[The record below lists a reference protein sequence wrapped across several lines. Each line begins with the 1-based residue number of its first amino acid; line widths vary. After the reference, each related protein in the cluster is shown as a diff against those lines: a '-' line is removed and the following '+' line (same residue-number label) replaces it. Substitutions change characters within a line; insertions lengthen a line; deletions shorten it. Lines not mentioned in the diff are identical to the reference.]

1 MLSDLEHQNGLGDRR
16 SFMKLLAA
24 APLFATIG
32 ARSFAA
38 TVSAAAKTAGLK
50 GTFSDNIYTRLG
62 VQPLINCC
70 GPWTN
75 MTSALELPEVCAA
88 SEAAH
93 YYFVNLLELQAAVG
107 RRLAEIAGAEAALVT
122 SGSAGAI
129 SAATAACIAGSDP
142 KNVYQLPDTTGMKAE
157 VIIIGQ
163 RSGFDSC
170 IRLIGAKLVVAPTI
184 NDLQP
189 AITSQTAMI
198 YTTRGTDEALQSI
211 LKISKPAGVPVLCD
225 QASAIPPFSNYTRM
239 AKTGVDLFCFS
250 GGKGMRGPQSSGVL
264 LGRKDLIEAAMY
276 NSNPWEGSICRPMK
290 VGKEEMMGVLAAVE
304 YWSKAD
310 IAAINKAWQRQVER
324 IATLVETVP
333 GVQTKITTPPV
344 QEEDSWP
351 LLGIWW
357 DEKKFGLTV
366 DQCAQQLHEGTP
378 RIEVPSSANREGV
391 MARIG
396 LNDSGK
402 PIPPGGPKQIQIKSL
417 TLQPGDELIVGN
429 RLRQILA
436 KARKQSA

>member
-1 MLSDLEHQNGLGDRR
+1 
-16 SFMKLLAA
+16 
-24 APLFATIG
+24 
-32 ARSFAA
+32 
-38 TVSAAAKTAGLK
+38 
-50 GTFSDNIYTRLG
+50 
-62 VQPLINCC
+62 
-70 GPWTN
+70 
-75 MTSALELPEVCAA
+75 
-88 SEAAH
+88 
-93 YYFVNLLELQAAVG
+93 
-107 RRLAEIAGAEAALVT
+107 
-122 SGSAGAI
+122 
-129 SAATAACIAGSDP
+129 
-142 KNVYQLPDTTGMKAE
+142 
-157 VIIIGQ
+157 
-163 RSGFDSC
+163 
-170 IRLIGAKLVVAPTI
+170 
-184 NDLQP
+184 
-189 AITSQTAMI
+189 MI
-198 YTTRGTDEALQSI
+198 YTTQGTDEALQSI

-310 IAAINKAWQRQVER
+310 IAAINNAWQRQVER

>member
-1 MLSDLEHQNGLGDRR
+1 MLPEREFHNDLSDRR
-16 SFMKLLAA
+16 SFIKLLAA

-38 TVSAAAKTAGLK
+38 TVAATAKAATSK
-50 GTFSDNIYTRLG
+50 GSSPGNIYTRLG
-62 VQPLINCC
+62 VRPLINCC

-75 MTSALELPEVCAA
+75 MTSALELPEVRAA
-88 SEAAH
+88 CEEAALH
-93 YYFVNLLELQAAVG
+93 FVNLLELQDAVG
-107 RRLAEIAGAEAALVT
+107 RRLAELAGAEAAMVT

-129 SAATAACIAGSDP
+129 SSATAGCIAGSDP
-142 KNVYQLPDTTGMKAE
+142 KNIYQLPDTTGMKGE
-157 VIIIGQ
+157 VIMLGE
-163 RSGFDSC
+163 RTGWDSC
-170 IRLIGAKLVVAPTI
+170 IRLTGAKLVVAPTV
-184 NDLQP
+184 NDLQS

-198 YTTRGTDEALQSI
+198 YTTWGTDEILQSI
-211 LKISKPAGVPVLCD
+211 LKISKPAGVPVMLD
-225 QASAIPPFSNYTRM
+225 QASAIPPFSNYTRL

-250 GGKGMRGPQSSGVL
+250 GGKGMRGPQVAGVL
-264 LGRKDLIEAAMY
+264 LGRKDLIEAARY

-290 VGKEEMMGVLAAVE
+290 VGKEEIMGCLAAVE

-310 IAAINKAWQRQVER
+310 IAAINKNWQRQVER

-333 GVQTKITTPPV
+333 GVHATIVTPPTE
-344 QEEDSWP
+344 EEDSWP
-351 LLGIWW
+351 LLTISW
-357 DEKKFGLTV
+357 DEQKFGLTV
-366 DQCAQQLHEGTP
+366 DQCAQQLREGTP

-391 MARIG
+391 LARIG
-396 LNDSGK
+396 LTESGK
-402 PIPPGGPKQIQIKSL
+402 PIPAGLPNRLQIKSL

>member
-1 MLSDLEHQNGLGDRR
+1 MLPDIKLENGLGDRR
-16 SFMKLLAA
+16 SFIKLLAA
-24 APLFATIG
+24 APLFASIG

-38 TVSAAAKTAGLK
+38 TVAGAAKTAGLK
-50 GTFSDNIYTRLG
+50 GTFTDNIYTRLG

-75 MTSALELPEVCAA
+75 MTSALELPEVSAA
-88 SEAAH
+88 TEAA
-93 YYFVNLLELQAAVG
+93 

-122 SGSAGAI
+122 CGSSGAI
-129 SAATAACIAGSDP
+129 SAATAACIAGTDAR
-142 KNVYQLPDTTGMKAE
+142 NVFQLPDTTGMKNE
-157 VIIIGQ
+157 VIILGG

-170 IRLIGAKLVVAPTI
+170 IRLIGAKLIVAHTL
-184 NDLQP
+184 NDLQS
-189 AITSQTAMI
+189 AITPQTAMI
-198 YTTRGTDEALQSI
+198 YTTQGTDEELQKI

-225 QASAIPPFSNYTRM
+225 QASAIPPFSNYIRM

-290 VGKEEMMGVLAAVE
+290 VGKEEMMGCLAAVE
-304 YWSKAD
+304 YWNKAD
-310 IAAINKAWQRQVER
+310 EVAINKNWQRQVER

-333 GVQTKITTPPV
+333 GVQTKIVTPPV

-351 LLGIWW
+351 LLSIWW

-366 DQCAQQLHEGTP
+366 DECAKQLREGTP

-402 PIPPGGPKQIQIKSL
+402 PIPPGGPKTIQIKSL
-417 TLQPGDELIVGN
+417 TLMPGDELIVGN
-429 RLRQILA
+429 RLRQILE